1 MILHSSAPMRLSIAG
16 GGTDLPEYYRLGAT
30 TVTAAALAHR
40 VHVVAAATAQQATDV
55 LDGLAR
61 AGAAG
66 GNGEAEAA
74 GGAENGA
81 AAWEYLQQPADAA
94 VHAYPLAAAELLGLA
109 DRPALAVGSTVP
121 PGSGLGG
128 SGAYCV
134 ALLGALA
141 AWSGR
146 PLSPPDAAG
155 LAFRLEREALGRTIG
170 QQDAWAAAL
179 GGVPRIRIAP
189 DGAAAA
195 ADSPGLAAA
204 LTRLIAS
211 GLCLYRIPG
220 SRDASAVLARAPQV
234 TEAQHRT
241 ATAAAEQTEQAFRT
255 GEITVVGQNL
265 RGHWARKVAGN
276 PAVDHPVCR
285 RLTADGPGSGV
296 LGFKLIGAGG
306 GGHLLI
312 AADPAGAGQAAAFL
326 DGLGLRRIPLA
337 LTGQGLTVRELTDR
351 KPADRDPLV
360 EEDACASA

>member
-195 ADSPGLAAA
+195 ADSPAWPP
-204 LTRLIAS
+204 RS
-211 GLCLYRIPG
+211 PG
-220 SRDASAVLARAPQV
+220 SSPPASASTASRAAGTPPPCWPGRRRSPRRSTGPRRPPPSRPSRPSAPARSPSSG
-234 TEAQHRT
+234 RT
-241 ATAAAEQTEQAFRT
+241 CAGT
-255 GEITVVGQNL
+255 G
-265 RGHWARKVAGN
+265 
-276 PAVDHPVCR
+276 PAKWPAIRPSTTRC
-285 RLTADGPGSGV
+285 
-296 LGFKLIGAGG
+296 AGG
-306 GGHLLI
+306 
-312 AADPAGAGQAAAFL
+312 
-326 DGLGLRRIPLA
+326 
-337 LTGQGLTVRELTDR
+337 
-351 KPADRDPLV
+351 
-360 EEDACASA
+360 